1 MMHTHGSPPHSKKYW
16 PIEERLG
23 RSLLGLVA
31 CGAMGQATSRRG
43 REEPHHRGFVETCGH
58 WFPVGGEGK
67 QGRSGNVLRS
77 PADCEAAS
85 RRAAA
90 LLLFTLWSLEGE
102 PEFRR
107 SSERRKQLHQ
117 EEQRFFAVVFARH
130 RRSSGRFSAA
140 VGGLCGGFPPGG
152 EVTREVTEVSWL
164 SHACGCER
172 RAHCEFNRH
181 CQSAYAFLNLKAR
194 APVRGWVLFG
204 GHLGGRSETTSD
216 SDRERFLSYVMT
228 QKKL

>member
-1 MMHTHGSPPHSKKYW
+1 MEPPNEPTKK
-16 PIEERLG
+16 I
-23 RSLLGLVA
+23 
-31 CGAMGQATSRRG
+31 
-43 REEPHHRGFVETCGH
+43 TCGV
-58 WFPVGGEGK
+58 FFSNRITPTAK
-67 QGRSGNVLRS
+67 PSGIKRKNMAFAPGAVN
-77 PADCEAAS
+77 DAS
-85 RRAAA
+85 
-90 LLLFTLWSLEGE
+90 S
-102 PEFRR
+102 R
-107 SSERRKQLHQ
+107 SSV
-117 EEQRFFAVVFARH
+117 FFAVVFARH

-204 GHLGGRSETTSD
+204 GQLGGRSETTSD
-216 SDRERFLSYVMT
+216 SGRERFLSCLALGCVLRNSIFYFIVRRFRRN
-228 QKKL
+228 LL

>member
-1 MMHTHGSPPHSKKYW
+1 MTSVRCVPY
-16 PIEERLG
+16 
-23 RSLLGLVA
+23 
-31 CGAMGQATSRRG
+31 QA
-43 REEPHHRGFVETCGH
+43 
-58 WFPVGGEGK
+58 
-67 QGRSGNVLRS
+67 
-77 PADCEAAS
+77 
-85 RRAAA
+85 
-90 LLLFTLWSLEGE
+90 
-102 PEFRR
+102 
-107 SSERRKQLHQ
+107 SSERRKLQ
-117 EEQRFFAVVFARH
+117 EQRFFAVVFARH
-130 RRSSGRFSAA
+130 QRSSGRFSAAA

-181 CQSAYAFLNLKAR
+181 CQSAYASLNLNAR

-228 QKKL
+228 QKKTL